1 MKKTFKLEHPKI
13 KLPRVVDSVKHDI
26 RKFLKKERAKTLP
39 SGAKY
44 WAFDC
49 KFGESEETAMAVHL
63 SSLTKNVDEFVAKG
77 LMTLYVEINAKAIGG
92 EEISAAKAISD
103 DETPVVEED

>member
-26 RKFLKKERAKTLP
+26 RKFLKKERANTLP
-39 SGAKY
+39 PGAKY

-49 KFGESEETAMAVHL
+49 KFGESEETAMDVHL

-92 EEISAAKAISD
+92 EEISAAKAISG